1 MNYMPI
7 INKLKE
13 VASDIRSPLLLPGL
27 SVGVVTGLMT
37 VVLQVSFASL
47 IFSGPL
53 AVHVSSGIGM
63 LLAGTIVFL
72 LVTTLSS
79 GIRPVIAISQD
90 APVAIYAGVAAAIAV
105 GSTNPQSTET
115 FITVAAGLIL
125 STLITGVFFF
135 LVGRFGLADLFR
147 FMPYPVIGGFLAG
160 TGWLLIGGGFKVT
173 TDIPFAFSSL
183 PALFTLE
190 LLILWL
196 PGLVYALV
204 LFYLLHRYANFLIL
218 PGSLV
223 VVVLLYYVILWV
235 AGISVAEARDMGMLY
250 QPFAETALWPAYQA
264 GQFLNVDWILIL
276 KQAPALALIPFISIL
291 GMLLNTGGIELDS
304 KEEYDMNKE
313 LRGNGTA
320 NFLGGLLGSAPGYNT
335 LSLSVLG
342 IRSGANTRLVGLTCT
357 LLVIVTLVFGSS
369 ILVFFPKSILGGY
382 LMLLGIFFV
391 YDWLVVTARKMPRS
405 DYVLV
410 LLIFLAITAF
420 GYLQGVIFGLL
431 MTMLFF
437 VIRFSRVPLIHD
449 ASDLS
454 QQRSSRVRSL
464 PQQILLARHGSRAQ
478 VYRLSGYIFFGSAT
492 GLINTITD
500 SVIKQKSAAP
510 TIIILDFQ
518 RVNGFDISS
527 VNNFIRLVNRFA
539 GQDIQFIYAKTPD
552 GFREL
557 MLQNLDSESAKM
569 VNFFGDL
576 EKTLQWAEDQ
586 VVSRESALINAATDA
601 GRSARD
607 DLFESSSDQMLLNLE
622 RQARVESLVESC
634 SSYLVEISFNK
645 GALLLGQGELA
656 EGIYLVK
663 SGVVAEQL
671 EETEDSFTL
680 LRELGPGTTFA
691 EPAAYVSTQSAYC
704 YRSKTA
710 VQACILTPKALAAIE
725 KDLPG
730 EALELHRL
738 VIHRFII

>member
-1 MNYMPI
+1 
-7 INKLKE
+7 
-13 VASDIRSPLLLPGL
+13 
-27 SVGVVTGLMT
+27 
-37 VVLQVSFASL
+37 
-47 IFSGPL
+47 
-53 AVHVSSGIGM
+53 
-63 LLAGTIVFL
+63 
-72 LVTTLSS
+72 
-79 GIRPVIAISQD
+79 
-90 APVAIYAGVAAAIAV
+90 
-105 GSTNPQSTET
+105 
-115 FITVAAGLIL
+115 
-125 STLITGVFFF
+125 
-135 LVGRFGLADLFR
+135 
-147 FMPYPVIGGFLAG
+147 
-160 TGWLLIGGGFKVT
+160 
-173 TDIPFAFSSL
+173 
-183 PALFTLE
+183 
-190 LLILWL
+190 
-196 PGLVYALV
+196 
-204 LFYLLHRYANFLIL
+204 
-218 PGSLV
+218 
-223 VVVLLYYVILWV
+223 
-235 AGISVAEARDMGMLY
+235 
-250 QPFAETALWPAYQA
+250 
-264 GQFLNVDWILIL
+264 
-276 KQAPALALIPFISIL
+276 
-291 GMLLNTGGIELDS
+291 
-304 KEEYDMNKE
+304 
-313 LRGNGTA
+313 
-320 NFLGGLLGSAPGYNT
+320 
-335 LSLSVLG
+335 
-342 IRSGANTRLVGLTCT
+342 
-357 LLVIVTLVFGSS
+357 
-369 ILVFFPKSILGGY
+369 
-382 LMLLGIFFV
+382 MLLGIFFV